1 MTTTTDEIEQ
11 KGAAA
16 GDGPA
21 VDADQF
27 SIDDVNRWARK
38 VAQGN
43 NILVFDTTLRDGEQS
58 PGATLN
64 EQEKL
69 EIARQL
75 SRLGIDIMEAGFPA
89 ASPGDLNA
97 VRRIALTVGRTP
109 RVDSEGNASA
119 PPIIAGLARANKNDI
134 DKAWKAVQG
143 AVRPR
148 IHTFLA
154 TSEIHMQHKLRM
166 SPDEVLE
173 TVGDMVQYARS
184 LCENVEFSPEDAGRS
199 DPEFLVE
206 VLNVAIRAGATT
218 LNIPDTVGYTTPEE
232 FGELINYLRENV
244 EGGKDV
250 IFSVHCHNDLGLATA
265 NTLAGVQNGA
275 RQVEVTIN
283 GIGERAGNTSLE
295 ETVMALYTRQSVFD
309 LRTNIRSQKIHRTS
323 DMVSRY
329 TGMVIQPNKAIV
341 GTNAFAHEAGIHQD
355 GMLKNKRTYEI
366 MDADTI
372 GLHQS
377 RLVLGKHSG
386 RHALG
391 VRLQELGYHLDREK
405 LNEVF
410 LRFKELADKKK
421 SVTDADIE
429 ALVADELYQPVEIW
443 ELLGVQVQCGTNM
456 TPTAVTTL
464 RNNGSGEEVTEAS
477 FGSGPV
483 DAAYQCIDK
492 IVQRPNELTEFLVQ
506 AVTEG
511 IDANGDV
518 TVRIEAPDS
527 RGHSRTAQGRPRRR
541 LYSGRG
547 VDTDIIVASV
557 KAYLQA
563 LNKLCAADEAT
574 DATVAIAADD
584 TQVATVGI

>member
-1 MTTTTDEIEQ
+1 MTNTIDTQQQD
-11 KGAAA
+11 AAA
-16 GDGPA
+16 ADGSSTIDVEQFRLND
-21 VDADQF
+21 VDQ
-27 SIDDVNRWARK
+27 WAREI
-38 VAQGN
+38 AQGN
-43 NILVFDTTLRDGEQS
+43 TVLVFDTTLRDGEQS

-75 SRLGIDIMEAGFPA
+75 ARLGIDIMEAGFPA
-89 ASPGDLNA
+89 ASLGDLGA
-97 VRRIALTVGRTP
+97 VRRIAESVGRTP
-109 RVDSEGNASA
+109 RVDEEGNVSA
-119 PPIIAGLARANKNDI
+119 PPTIAGLARANKGDI
-134 DKAWKAVQG
+134 DKAWEAVQG

-166 SPDEVLE
+166 SPNEVLE

-199 DPEFLVE
+199 DPEFLVK
-206 VLNVAIRAGATT
+206 VLSVAIKAGATT
-218 LNIPDTVGYTTPEE
+218 LNIPDTVGYTTPQE
-232 FGELINYLRENV
+232 FGGLIEYLRENV

-295 ETVMALYTRQSVFD
+295 ETVMALYTRQSVYD
-309 LRTNIRSQKIHRTS
+309 LGTNIRSQEIHRAS

-366 MDADTI
+366 MDAHTI
-372 GLHQS
+372 GLHHS

-391 VRLQELGYHLDREK
+391 VRLQEMGYHLDREN

-410 LRFKELADKKK
+410 IRFKDLADKKK
-421 SVTDADIE
+421 TVTDADIE

-456 TPTAVTTL
+456 TPTAVATL
-464 RNNGSGEEVTEAS
+464 RNNESGEEITEVS
-477 FGSGPV
+477 FGAGPV
-483 DAAYQCIDK
+483 DAVYTCIDK
-492 IVQRPNELTEFLVQ
+492 IVQQPNELTEFLVQ

-518 TVRIEAPDS
+518 TVRIEVPES
-527 RGHSRTAQGRPRRR
+527 RGHSETAQGRLRRR
-541 LYSGRG
+541 LFSGRG
-547 VDTDIIVASV
+547 VDTDIIVASA

-563 LNKLCAADEAT
+563 LNKVCTAT
-574 DATVAIAADD
+574 DDDSQIAIAAGNSE
-584 TQVATVGI
+584 VATVGI